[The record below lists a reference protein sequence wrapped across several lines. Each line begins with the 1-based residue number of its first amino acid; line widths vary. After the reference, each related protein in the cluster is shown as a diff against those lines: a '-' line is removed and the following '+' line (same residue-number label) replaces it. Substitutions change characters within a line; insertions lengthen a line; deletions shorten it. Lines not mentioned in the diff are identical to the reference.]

1 MNGFSWWPARL
12 CALYEELDLEQ
23 LMVRRPSQIGMLF
36 FEKKAKKCA
45 HSGSCTVLI
54 CANAK
59 VYPFRSWIND
69 NCVKEF
75 TLSTLVDSK
84 SGGLFMSK
92 QFASSAVYRSAVI
105 EATRIVLGRM
115 KSDELDNTALAAI
128 AIIRK
133 QDPVMTTLRVAIQ
146 VPSVTLLVLGADI

>member
-1 MNGFSWWPARL
+1 
-12 CALYEELDLEQ
+12 
-23 LMVRRPSQIGMLF
+23 
-36 FEKKAKKCA
+36 
-45 HSGSCTVLI
+45 VLTLKFI
-54 CANAK
+54 L
-59 VYPFRSWIND
+59 FRSWIND

-92 QFASSAVYRSAVI
+92 QFASSAVYRSAVV